1 MDDVEA
7 LSTIVGVLKQLEPD
21 AQRRVLQSV
30 QTFLG
35 LSLPHKVTPHGE
47 EALPASRTVSGQE
60 FSRDRTLSPKEFLR
74 DKNPSTDVERVTCLA
89 YYLAHYRDTPHF
101 KTVDIST
108 LNTEAAQPKFSN
120 ASVAVDNAR
129 ALGYLVPAT
138 KGNKQISA
146 AGEKFV
152 ELLPDRDAA
161 REAIRTFR
169 PRRNSKKQRGSRKEQ
184 V

>member
-21 AQRRVLQSV
+21 AQRRVLQSA
-30 QTFLG
+30 QMFLG
-35 LSLPHKVTPHGE
+35 L
-47 EALPASRTVSGQE
+47 TVSQVHSEENFGSKRVSGE
-60 FSRDRTLSPKEFLR
+60 DFSRDRTLSPKEFLR
-74 DKNPSTDVERVTCLA
+74 DKNPGTDVERVTCLA

-120 ASVAVDNAR
+120 TSVAVDNAR
-129 ALGYLVPAT
+129 ASGYLVAAT

-152 ELLPDRDAA
+152 ELLPDKEAA

-169 PRRNSKKQRGSRKEQ
+169 PRRNNKKQKVLRKEQ
-184 V
+184 A

>member
-7 LSTIVGVLKQLEPD
+7 LTTIVGILKQLDPQ
-21 AQRRVLQSV
+21 ARVRVLQSV

-35 LSLPHKVTPHGE
+35 LQAPE
-47 EALPASRTVSGQE
+47 RPAGPEDDPPATLGRRDE
-60 FSRDRTLSPKEFLR
+60 FSRDRSISPKEFMR
-74 DKNPSTDVERVTCLA
+74 DKHPTTDVERVACLA
-89 YYLAHYRDTPHF
+89 YYLTHYRGTAHF
-101 KTVDIST
+101 KTLDIST

-129 ALGYLVPAT
+129 GLGYLAAAT

-146 AGEKFV
+146 AGERFV

-161 REAIRTFR
+161 REAMQRFR
-169 PRRNSKKQRGSRKEQ
+169 PRRARKPKGSKERG
-184 V
+184 